1 MSDEFPDLRV
11 GDRFT
16 TVGRD
21 GVTYTDIIRSVTY
34 SSGSPDIRR
43 RVRWWE
49 RLVPARWRKPVIV
62 RAAVPP
68 SVTVNTGESPD
79 AMTRAL
85 ARGAEIQRHID
96 GLHL

>member
-1 MSDEFPDLRV
+1 MSDFPDLRV

-21 GVTYTDIIRSVTY
+21 GVTYTDTIRSVSY
-34 SSGSPDIRR
+34 SSGSAEIRR

-49 RLVPARWRKPVIV
+49 RFVPARWRRPVIV
-62 RAAVPP
+62 QAALPP
-68 SVTVNTGESPD
+68 SIIVNTGESPD

-85 ARGAEIQRHID
+85 ARGAEIQSVID
-96 GLHL
+96 GLTK

>member
-1 MSDEFPDLRV
+1 MSDFPDLRV

-21 GVTYTDIIRSVTY
+21 GVTYTDTIRSVSY
-34 SSGSPDIRR
+34 SSGSPEIRR

-49 RLVPARWRKPVIV
+49 WFIPARWRKPVIV
-62 RAAVPP
+62 QAALPP
-68 SVTVNTGESPD
+68 SVTVNTGESSD

-85 ARGAEIQRHID
+85 ARVAEVQSVID
-96 GLHL
+96 RLTK